1 MDSNKLEIANKV
13 ASMVIAS
20 DDGYYKYSD
29 LIYMFL
35 KGYEAN
41 EHDWKRQFIKKVV
54 KETCELENR
63 CKELE
68 RDKEELCHSI
78 NEAGKACVYLNGR
91 ISTAKEIIRGLLIIL
106 HETATDEY
114 DFEKAAPYQYKQ
126 AENFLKEE

>member
-68 RDKEELCHSI
+68 KQIEKLKCCENCKYINLDGNFSPICEVKDDMKIENPLSCNCDKWEI
-78 NEAGKACVYLNGR
+78 
-91 ISTAKEIIRGLLIIL
+91 KEN
-106 HETATDEY
+106 D
-114 DFEKAAPYQYKQ
+114 
-126 AENFLKEE
+126 